1 MTAQTAQTQLDEMQR
16 YLLGRAREALAASK
30 AETEPYNYAH
40 HCGALEVAL
49 GQMVALVDELTG
61 NTPDPRGLP

>member
-1 MTAQTAQTQLDEMQR
+1 MTTQTTHLDEMQS
-16 YLLGRAREALAASK
+16 YLLGRARQALEASK

-49 GQMVALVDELTG
+49 GQMVALVDQLTG
-61 NTPDPRGLP
+61 EPST